1 MGKKLIFISIL
12 SLSLTAIS
20 QEKSVIRAGLIKTT
34 MTISPSKSLNSKN
47 SYFYLHGLLEGY
59 LNEKISVSSDGYFYQ
74 GMINDARSDFK
85 YNHSLFFG
93 FARHFTKNNLD
104 FYILA
109 QPGVMITKINPSFN
123 FIWDNTKTAV
133 NPAFSASLGINYYVG
148 KYMHLFAQ
156 TRLVLAEHTTDYP
169 KNISDLR
176 FSAGLGFNI
185 NSIR

>member
-1 MGKKLIFISIL
+1 MGKKLIFIAIL
-12 SLSLTAIS
+12 SLSLTANS

-34 MTISPSKSLNSKN
+34 MTISPSKSLSSKN

-59 LNEKISVSSDGYFYQ
+59 LNEKISVSGDGYFYQ
-74 GMINDARSDFK
+74 GMINEGRSDFK

-104 FYILA
+104 FYLEG
-109 QPGVMITKINPSFN
+109 QPGVMITKINPPYDN
-123 FIWDNTKTAV
+123 IWDNTKTAV
-133 NPAFSASLGINYYVG
+133 NPAFSASMGINYYVG

-169 KNISDLR
+169 RNISDLR

-185 NSIR
+185 NTLR